1 MTPLIGLGLRML
13 MMISLFVFLVIVFS
27 LIWRSLHTR
36 YSQAGNL
43 VIPMLT
49 LSYERYNHQ
58 VEQSFSSSEV
68 IIGRDPECDLSVPN
82 STMSARHA
90 TLSFHQNQWWIEDL
104 HSTNGSYIEDLRIE
118 EPMVIKDGDLIVCGE
133 VPITI
138 SIKQF

>member
-1 MTPLIGLGLRML
+1 MTPFIGLGLRML
-13 MMISLFVFLVIVFS
+13 MMISLFVFLGIAFS
-27 LIWRSLHTR
+27 LIWKSLHTK

-49 LSYERYNHQ
+49 LCYERYNHQ
-58 VEQSFSSSEV
+58 VEQAFTSSEV
-68 IIGRDPECDLSVPN
+68 TIGRDPECDLSVPN

-138 SIKQF
+138 SIKQY

>member
-1 MTPLIGLGLRML
+1 MTPLIGLGLRVL
-13 MMISLFVFLVIVFS
+13 MMISLFVFLVIAFS
-27 LIWRSLHTR
+27 LIWRSLRTK

-43 VIPMLT
+43 VIPLLT
-49 LSYERYNHQ
+49 LSYERYNHL
-58 VEQSFSSSEV
+58 VEQSFTSSEMT
-68 IIGRDPECDLSVPN
+68 IGRDPECDLSVPN

-118 EPMVIKDGDLIVCGE
+118 EPMVIKDGDIIVCGE

-138 SIKQF
+138 SLKQN

>member
-1 MTPLIGLGLRML
+1 MTPFIGLGLRVL
-13 MMISLFVFLVIVFS
+13 MMVSLFVFLVIAFR
-27 LIWRSLHTR
+27 LIWQSLHTR

-43 VIPMLT
+43 VIPLLT
-49 LSYERYNHQ
+49 LAYERYNRQ
-58 VEQSFSSSEV
+58 VEQSFTSSE
-68 IIGRDPECDLSVPN
+68 ITIGRDPECDLSVPN

-138 SIKQF
+138 SIK